1 MDGGGILMSFSP
13 WDIILEAFVCA
24 SMLVVGTVVVIVLA
38 LGCCSS
44 TLVALMALCPPPL
57 WSSALCGSR
66 LGVYVHGSSRIR
78 FASRGLPLFSWSSL
92 SSVVATF
99 AAWVTRLA
107 RLCSSIALAYICVS
121 S

>member
-1 MDGGGILMSFSP
+1 MDGGGILMSFSL

-44 TLVALMALCPPPL
+44 TLVALMALCPPL

-107 RLCSSIALAYICVS
+107 RLCSSIALTYICVS